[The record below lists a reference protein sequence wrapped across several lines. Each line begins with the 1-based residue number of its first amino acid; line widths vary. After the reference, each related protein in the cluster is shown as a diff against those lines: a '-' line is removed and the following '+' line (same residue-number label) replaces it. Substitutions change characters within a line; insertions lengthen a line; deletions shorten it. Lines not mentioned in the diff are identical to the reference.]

1 MGSLISTVQFSKT
14 NVLCLSAFRCQ
25 QKLFYHTVFSLS
37 RTFFK
42 KFFSRFF
49 QIFYI
54 TFQFLAAL
62 ACCCLAATFSIILS
76 FSSLSRTF
84 FNFFSSLFHFIF
96 MFSTYS
102 LSSPPPCDDL
112 YYYTLSSPFVN
123 TFFEKNFNFFEKLKK
138 SPNFRAF
145 SHFYHLYVML
155 FFFLFIISYICH
167 SLFRY
172 SETNF

>member
-37 RTFFK
+37 RTFFN
-42 KFFSRFF
+42 FFSRFF

-54 TFQFLAAL
+54 TFQLLAAL
-62 ACCCLAATFSIILS
+62 ACRCLAATFSIILS

-102 LSSPPPCDDL
+102 LSSPPSCDDL

-123 TFFEKNFNFFEKLKK
+123 TFFEKNFNFFQKLKK

-145 SHFYHLYVML
+145 LHLFVLKFICLYIRL
-155 FFFLFIISYICH
+155 FPA
-167 SLFRY
+167 
-172 SETNF
+172 TQQV

>member
-1 MGSLISTVQFSKT
+1 MPQ
-14 NVLCLSAFRCQ
+14 R
-25 QKLFYHTVFSLS
+25 FSLS
-37 RTFFK
+37 AEVILSYCFQLVKNFFK

-54 TFQFLAAL
+54 TFQLLAAL
-62 ACCCLAATFSIILS
+62 ACRCLAATFSIILS

-96 MFSTYS
+96 MFSTCS

-145 SHFYHLYVML
+145 SHLFVLKFICLYIRL
-155 FFFLFIISYICH
+155 FPA
-167 SLFRY
+167 
-172 SETNF
+172 TQQV